1 MNQIFHP
8 SMNTVARVSIIGGV
22 LLVTVLAVGWYFFVR
37 SPFMTG
43 VNIAVEQPIPFS
55 HQHHVNEIGI
65 ECRYCHNS
73 VEDAAFAGLPPT
85 QTCMTCHSQLF
96 TDAEM
101 LAPVRASYAT
111 GQPIQWNR
119 LHDLSDFVYFNH
131 SIHVNNGVGCETCH
145 GRVDQ
150 MRLTYKAKPMFMEWC
165 IQCHR
170 APEKYI
176 RPLDEIYTMGYE
188 PENQLAMGTQLV
200 KEYGIETGRLDD
212 CSICHR

>member
-22 LLVTVLAVGWYFFVR
+22 LLVTVLAAGWYFFVR

-43 VNIAVEQPIPFS
+43 VNIAAEQPIPFS
-55 HQHHVNEIGI
+55 HQHHVNEVGI
-65 ECRYCHNS
+65 ECRYCHTS
-73 VEDAAFAGLPPT
+73 VEDAAYAGIPPT

-96 TDAEM
+96 TDSEM

-111 GQPIQWNR
+111 GDPIKWNR

-145 GRVDQ
+145 GRVDE
-150 MRLTYKAKPMFMEWC
+150 MRLTYKAEPMFMDWC
-165 IQCHR
+165 LQCHR

-176 RPLDEIYTMGYE
+176 RPLDEVYTMGYQ

-200 KEYGIETGRLDD
+200 AEYGIETGRLDD